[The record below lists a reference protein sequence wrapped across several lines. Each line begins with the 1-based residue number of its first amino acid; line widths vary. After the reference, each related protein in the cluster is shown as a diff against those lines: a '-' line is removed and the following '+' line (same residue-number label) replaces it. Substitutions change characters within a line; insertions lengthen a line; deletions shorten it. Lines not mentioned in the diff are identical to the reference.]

1 MNDPTLRNPVYQS
14 LTDQQLSDLDE
25 LCDRFDRELVSGE
38 SPRIET
44 FLAEVP
50 DAAREGLLAELLAM
64 KLEFR
69 TRQGEA
75 PKPDEY
81 FERFPE
87 QRGVIAGVFSGASI
101 SQIREER
108 TNLSDSQPGTSVD
121 VPLELEN
128 FRFIKVLGQGGMGV
142 VWLAEQDKPVKRRV
156 ALKLIKS
163 DVPSKDVMA
172 RFEAEKQALAMMDHP
187 NIARVLDAGTTD
199 EGRPYFVMELVEGV
213 PITQYC
219 DDNKLSVDERLKLF
233 VPVCKA
239 VQHAHQKGIVHRDLK
254 PSNVLVTVIDGQPVP
269 KVIDFGLAKAVEQN
283 LMLSDVTLQTEF
295 GKVVGTVQYMSPE
308 QAELR
313 GQEAEDIDTR
323 TDIYSLGVMLYELL
337 TGTTPLDKKTL
348 GQNALLKVLQIIR
361 EDDPPRPSSRLSSS
375 THEAN
380 SAVSDLRRLHPT
392 RLQQLLRG
400 ELDWVVMKALEKD
413 RARRYQ
419 TANDLAQELTNY
431 LTGGAVAA
439 RPPSAW
445 YQLQKFANRNRVLVA
460 AVLAVSLALVAG
472 IVGTTYGLLRANEKA
487 EEAETEHGK
496 AKSNEHLAL
505 IEKDKAQ
512 ANEKRAV
519 ANEKRAVAAELRAE
533 AESQHARD
541 SEAVAKFQLAIA
553 RWEAGR
559 ARDARDLLREIPPEY
574 RDSFEWRYC
583 RRQFEGSDFTC
594 YGHSEVVRCVAYSP
608 DGTQVATASMDSTI
622 KLWDART
629 GAEIKTLRGQGGSVY
644 QVVFS
649 PDGTRIASN
658 SSDRTIRIWDVRTG
672 ETTKKLEGHKHYILT
687 IAFNSDGT
695 QLLSA
700 SDKTTIRLWDVA
712 SGQEIS
718 KSEILENPK
727 GGAFSPDGSRFL
739 SFDNSGLIL
748 WDTAVGREIGRHANN
763 KPFPTSAVFSPD
775 GRHVA
780 VGCHDTVT
788 VWDSEL
794 THSLWTGD
802 GKSGWIR
809 GLEFSPDGTR
819 LATSGG
825 DRKAHIWDVETG
837 VEIMTLVGHSDEV
850 NDVAFSPD
858 GARLATVGFGDA
870 LKLWDVR
877 TGEHAVSVRPHGS
890 IVNGIVFSQDG
901 NQLVSVGFDRKLKM
915 TDVHTGA
922 EIYSVDGFFHG
933 SAPGTHTV
941 AWSPDEAYIA
951 FGAADNTVKL
961 IDART
966 GAELKSLAGH
976 ESSICT
982 VAFSPDSQR
991 IVSGGFDH
999 TVRVWDVA
1007 AGLEIMT
1014 LKGHTG
1020 RVNGVAI
1027 SPNGTHIVSACE
1039 DQTIKFWDAQSGAE
1053 VMSLVGHKVNVV
1065 DIVFNSDGSQIA
1077 TSSSD
1082 HTIRIWDARTGE
1094 IISLLEGHVAG
1105 VTGIAFS
1112 PDGSRIV
1119 STGFDRRLKLWDV
1132 SNGREIFTIH
1142 QGTYGAH
1149 GLTSSPDGTRIAA
1162 GMENGAIMF
1171 FDAPTEWE
1179 ATSLSGHTAPP
1190 SHFSF
1195 SDDGSRIFSE
1205 SQNEKLVW
1213 DVARQGIDPS
1223 EVWES
1228 PANEATISPN
1238 GRWLISG
1245 DRNDIRLVDLEF
1257 KNTPIQEE
1265 YRARKAQFDSAW
1277 HLEQANR
1284 AAEAKNWFAAT
1295 LHFAL
1300 LVKNAPEQVA
1310 NHDDLLL
1317 SFDELKL
1324 QFEQAGRDLDQ
1335 YLSPVVTETLKL
1347 TPVDER
1353 SNPSFEEPRIR
1364 KEAFEFRTTVPG
1376 WRSTRG
1382 LFEIWPTGFLGVPA
1396 YDGNQFVEL
1405 NARNEGTLYKDV
1417 TNIERDT
1424 PIGFSFAHRG
1434 RNGEDTLK
1442 LTITDLGPDNAVGG
1456 DDDTEL
1462 FAKEYTTGN
1471 RKWAV
1476 YDNATEPEIKARG
1489 SRVRF
1494 AFAAV
1499 HGNEGKEPGNAEGNF
1514 LDAVEL
1520 GVGVTSSKRQANEPN

>member
-1 MNDPTLRNPVYQS
+1 MNDPSLRNSTYQS
-14 LTDQQLSDLDE
+14 LTDEQLADIDE
-25 LCDRFDRELVSGE
+25 LCDRFDRELVTGG
-38 SPRIET
+38 SPRIESY
-44 FLAEVP
+44 LAEVSEV
-50 DAAREGLLAELLAM
+50 AREGLLAELLAM
-64 KLEFR
+64 KIEYR
-69 TRQGEA
+69 TRRGEV
-75 PKPDEY
+75 PRPDEY
-81 FERFPE
+81 VERFPQ
-87 QRGVIAGVFSGASI
+87 QRGVIAGVFSGAS
-101 SQIREER
+101 R
-108 TNLSDSQPGTSVD
+108 TQCRDDRTILNNSRIESPVEA
-121 VPLELEN
+121 PLELEN
-128 FRFIKVLGQGGMGV
+128 FRLIKLLGSGGMGV

-163 DVPSKDVMA
+163 EVPSKDVMV

-199 EGRPYFVMELVEGV
+199 DGRPYFVMELVEGV

-254 PSNVLVTVIDGQPVP
+254 PSNVLVTVVDGQPVP

-283 LMLSDVTLQTEF
+283 LMLSDATLQTEF

-313 GQEAEDIDTR
+313 GSESEDIDTR
-323 TDIYSLGVMLYELL
+323 TDVYSLGVMLYELL
-337 TGTTPLDKKTL
+337 TGTTPLDKGTL

-361 EDDPPRPSSRLSSS
+361 EDAPPRPSSRLSSAS
-375 THEAN
+375 YEAN
-380 SAVSDLRRLHPT
+380 SAVSDLRNVHPA
-392 RLQQLLRG
+392 RLQQILRG

-431 LTGGAVAA
+431 LTGVAVAA

-460 AVLAVSLALVAG
+460 AVLAVSVALVAG

-487 EEAETEHGK
+487 SEAEIERGK
-496 AKSNEHLAL
+496 ALGNEHLANL
-505 IEKDKAQ
+505 EKDKARS
-512 ANEKRAV
+512 NEQRAI
-519 ANEKRAVAAELRAE
+519 ANEKRAVAAELHAE
-533 AESQHARD
+533 AESQRARD
-541 SEAVAKFQLAIA
+541 SEASAKFQLAVA

-559 ARDARDLLREIPPEY
+559 ARDARDLLQEIPPEY
-574 RDSFEWRYC
+574 RDNFEWRFC

-594 YGHSEVVRCVAYSP
+594 YGHSQVVRRVAYSP
-608 DGTQVATASMDSTI
+608 NGTEVATASMDSTI

-629 GAEIKTLRGQGGSVY
+629 GAEIKTLRGQEGAVH

-649 PDGTRIASN
+649 PDGTHIAS
-658 SSDRTIRIWDVRTG
+658 SGSDRTIRIWDIRTG
-672 ETTKKLEGHKHYILT
+672 EITTKLEGHEHYILT
-687 IAFNSDGT
+687 IAFTSDGT

-700 SDKTTIRLWDVA
+700 SDKATIRRWDAA
-712 SGQEIS
+712 SGQEMS
-718 KSEILENPK
+718 KAEIRQNPT

-739 SFDNSGLIL
+739 SFNNSGLIL
-748 WDTAVGREIGRHANN
+748 WDTAIGREIRRQANTR
-763 KPFPTSAVFSPD
+763 PYPISAVFSAD

-780 VGCHDTVT
+780 VACHDTVT
-788 VWDSEL
+788 LWDSEL

-802 GKSGWIR
+802 GKAGWIR
-809 GLEFSPDGTR
+809 GLDFSPDGTR

-837 VEIMTLVGHSDEV
+837 VETMTFVGHSDAV

-858 GARLATVGFGDA
+858 GARLATVSFGDA
-870 LKLWDVR
+870 LRLWDVR
-877 TGEHAVSVRPHGS
+877 TGANVVSVRPHGS
-890 IVNGIVFSQDG
+890 IVNGIVLSQDG
-901 NQLVSVGFDRKLKM
+901 NRLVSGGFDRKLKM

-922 EIYSVDGFFHG
+922 EIYSVNGHFNG
-933 SAPGTHTV
+933 SAPGSHTV

-951 FGAADNTVKL
+951 FGADDNTVKL

-976 ESSICT
+976 ESNVCT

-991 IVSGGFDH
+991 VISGSFDH
-999 TVRVWDVA
+999 TIRVWDVA
-1007 AGLEIMT
+1007 AGQEVMT
-1014 LKGHTG
+1014 LIGHTG
-1020 RVNGVAI
+1020 RVNCVAI
-1027 SPNGTHIVSACE
+1027 SPDGTHIVSACE
-1039 DQTIKFWDAQSGAE
+1039 DRTIRFWDAQSGKE
-1053 VMSLVGHKVNVV
+1053 LMSLVGHEVNVV
-1065 DIVFNSDGSQIA
+1065 DIAFSPDGSQIA

-1082 HTIRIWDARTGE
+1082 HTIRIWDALTGAS
-1094 IISLLEGHVAG
+1094 ISRLNGHEAG
-1105 VTGIAFS
+1105 VTGIAYS
-1112 PDGSRIV
+1112 PDGSRIA

-1132 SNGREIFTIH
+1132 PNGREIFTIH
-1142 QGTYGAH
+1142 QGQYGAH
-1149 GLTSSPDGTRIAA
+1149 GLTFSPDGTRIAA

-1171 FDAPTEWE
+1171 FDAPTERE
-1179 ATSLSGHTAPP
+1179 ATSLNGHTAPP
-1190 SHFSF
+1190 IHFGF
-1195 SDDGSRIFSE
+1195 SDDGRRIYSE

-1213 DVARQGIDPS
+1213 DVARQEIDRS
-1223 EVWES
+1223 TMWES
-1228 PANEATISPN
+1228 PADEATISPN
-1238 GRWLISG
+1238 GRWLLSG
-1245 DRNDIRLVDLEF
+1245 DRNDILLVDLEF

-1277 HLEQANR
+1277 QLEQANA

-1295 LHFAL
+1295 HHFAL
-1300 LVKNAPEQVA
+1300 LAKNAPEQVA
-1310 NHDDLLL
+1310 YHDGLLL
-1317 SFDELKL
+1317 SFDELKS
-1324 QFEQAGRDLDQ
+1324 QFEQAGRDLDP

-1364 KEAFEFRTTVPG
+1364 KEAFEFRTAIPG

-1405 NARNEGTLYKDV
+1405 NARSEGTLFKDV
-1417 TNIERDT
+1417 RSIQKDTSIEFT
-1424 PIGFSFAHRG
+1424 FAHRG

-1442 LTITDLGPDNAVGG
+1442 LTITDLGADNAAGG
-1456 DDDTEL
+1456 GDDTEL

-1471 RKWAV
+1471 KEWVV
-1476 YDNATEPEIKARG
+1476 YDNKAEPEIKSHG
-1489 SRVRF
+1489 NRVRF
-1494 AFAAV
+1494 AFSAISTA
-1499 HGNEGKEPGNAEGNF
+1499 GGQGTGNAEGNF
-1514 LDAVEL
+1514 LDAAHFGA
-1520 GVGVTSSKRQANEPN
+1520 GVVTTKQ